1 MKRKILFFL
10 CFILCIISLASVSA
24 ADEITEIT
32 DNNDDL
38 VSVSQ
43 DGVGNELLSENQAI
57 VSDLKS
63 EANNDKDNASLN
75 TDNSVRETKFNLQD
89 LTMYYEDGRRFSGN
103 LTDGEGNP
111 LSGMTVFVK
120 VNGVNR
126 SFITDQNG
134 GFSFAVHLIP
144 GSYDV
149 DASFPGATGYSKSN
163 GTAVINV
170 KPTLYSLDLIK
181 MYGNP
186 LKYIVLVSQNLTLEG
201 VNLCFNINGRLYYRT
216 TGLLGTAS
224 LAINLIPGS
233 YVVTT
238 ERLDTHEK
246 SSKHIL
252 VLPLLTENKDVDMYY
267 KNGSTYHVKVI
278 KQDGNTSAGEVV
290 TFNINGVF
298 YSRACD
304 RDGHIEFNINL
315 PPGHYIVTAE
325 YKGYKVSNNI
335 TVRPVISANDL
346 TKTYGTPDP
355 FVAKLLNGTGDPDP
369 GKIIKFNINGVFYN
383 ATTDGDGVGKLNINL
398 MPGEYIITSVS
409 PNGDTIS
416 NRIVVKKTTN
426 TS

>member
-1 MKRKILFFL
+1 MKRKILIFL

-63 EANNDKDNASLN
+63 EANTDKDNASLN
-75 TDNSVRETKFNLQD
+75 TDNSVRKTKFNLNN

-103 LTDGEGNP
+103 LTDDVGNP
-111 LSGMTVFVK
+111 LSGMTVFVE
-120 VNGVNR
+120 VNGVSR

-144 GSYDV
+144 RIYNV
-149 DASFPGATGYSKSN
+149 DATFLGTSDYLKSS
-163 GTAVINV
+163 GTAEITV
-170 KPTLYSLDLIK
+170 KPTLYSLPLKK
-181 MYGNP
+181 MYGDS
-186 LKYIVLVSQNLTLEG
+186 LKYVVLVSQNVTLEG
-201 VNLCFNINGRLYYRT
+201 INLCFNINGWLYYRT

-224 LAINLIPGS
+224 LAINLLPG
-233 YVVTT
+233 YYEVTT

-246 SSKHIL
+246 LAQIIL
-252 VLPLLTENKDVDMYY
+252 VEPLLTHNKDVDMYY
-267 KNGSTYHVKVI
+267 KNGSKYHVNVTTQNGSI
-278 KQDGNTSAGEVV
+278 SEGEIV
-290 TFNINGVF
+290 TFNINGIF

-304 RDGHIEFNINL
+304 KGGNTYLNINL

-335 TVRPVISANDL
+335 TVRHVISANDL